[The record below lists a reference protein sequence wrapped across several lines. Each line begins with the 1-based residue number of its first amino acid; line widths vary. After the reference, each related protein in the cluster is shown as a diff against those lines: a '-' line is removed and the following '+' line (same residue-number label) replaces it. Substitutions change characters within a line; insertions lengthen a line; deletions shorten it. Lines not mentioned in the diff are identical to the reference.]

1 MIPAF
6 EVELERRLNALQEE
20 GLYRE
25 LRRVESPQGRMI
37 VLDGRALLNF
47 SSNDYL
53 GLADEPALREAANW
67 ALERYGTGSG
77 ASRLVCGSLAPHHA
91 LEGVLAEFKQTEA
104 ALTFSS
110 GYAAAIGTVGALVGP
125 NDVVVVDRL
134 VHAAI
139 IDGARLSRARLRVF
153 EHNNPESLERILR
166 QLDRTPAGKPR
177 RQVLV
182 ITESVFSMDGDVA
195 PLRALVDVKERYGAW
210 LMLDEAHATGV
221 SGQIEV
227 QLGTMSKALGV
238 AGGFVCGSRAL
249 IDYLVNRARS
259 FIFSTAPP
267 PSVSA
272 AAAAGVRLIQS
283 SIGEQRRVEVWQ
295 RAQAAAEALARSP
308 ARTEPARSPSPE
320 AKPVRCDSLI
330 LPWRLGSE
338 QLATRWSTEL
348 RDLGLFVPGIRYPAV
363 ARGAARLRLTVTA
376 HHRPEDIAA
385 LRQALAHLSRAAL
398 D

>member
-1 MIPAF
+1 
-6 EVELERRLNALQEE
+6 
-20 GLYRE
+20 
-25 LRRVESPQGRMI
+25 
-37 VLDGRALLNF
+37 
-47 SSNDYL
+47 
-53 GLADEPALREAANW
+53 
-67 ALERYGTGSG
+67 
-77 ASRLVCGSLAPHHA
+77 
-91 LEGVLAEFKQTEA
+91 
-104 ALTFSS
+104 
-110 GYAAAIGTVGALVGP
+110 
-125 NDVVVVDRL
+125 
-134 VHAAI
+134 
-139 IDGARLSRARLRVF
+139 
-153 EHNNPESLERILR
+153 
-166 QLDRTPAGKPR
+166 
-177 RQVLV
+177 
-182 ITESVFSMDGDVA
+182 MDGDVA

-210 LMLDEAHATGV
+210 LMLDEAHATGLYGPLRRGLAEATGV